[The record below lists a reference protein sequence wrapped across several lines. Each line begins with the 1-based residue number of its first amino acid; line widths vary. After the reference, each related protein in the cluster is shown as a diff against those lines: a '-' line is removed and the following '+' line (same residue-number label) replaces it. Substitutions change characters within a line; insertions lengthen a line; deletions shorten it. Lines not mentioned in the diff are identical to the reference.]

1 MPKHSAGIVVYRKK
15 ADSAEV
21 LLVHPGGPFW
31 AKKTGPGGWSIPKG
45 EFEESEEPFEVAKRE
60 FQEEIGQQAPEGEFL
75 ELGEI
80 TQKGGKKVSAW
91 AVEKDLGEITP
102 VSNTF
107 SIEWPPRSGNQQEF
121 PEVDKAAWME
131 LSKAVNWVHP
141 GQDDLIN
148 RLAEKLGIKLSADQ
162 SPDPGLSSQQ
172 ISLL

>member
-15 ADSAEV
+15 NDSVEV

-45 EFEESEEPFEVAKRE
+45 EFGEDEEPFEVAKRE
-60 FQEEIGQQAPEGEFL
+60 FQEEIGQPAPEGEFL

-91 AVEKDLGEITP
+91 AVEKDLGEVTP

-121 PEVDKAAWME
+121 PEVDKAEWMD
-131 LSKAVNWVHP
+131 LNKAANWAHP
-141 GQDDLIN
+141 GQSDLIK
-148 RLAEKLGIKLSADQ
+148 RLAEKLGVELSTGQ
-162 SPDPGLSSQQ
+162 PPDPSHSNQQ